1 MDWYDF
7 LADTELCTMHF
18 DALEGDD
25 AMKLNIVL
33 RLLENCKVPS
43 TLKLTP
49 ATLKAFAGDV
59 WQDMHPH
66 PYHNFSHATDVAQ
79 SFYSILIATR
89 LVRSL
94 DPVTVAAS
102 ILAALCHDL
111 DHPGYT
117 NQYQENERTEFWLR
131 HKEST
136 LENHHYERFERLL
149 QIHNITTS
157 LDRVKFLGRRMI
169 LATDMKQHDRIMSE
183 IREKIGNGDD
193 LLEDDASVALLLGL
207 ILKCADISNQARPRH
222 IAAKWNDRVYQ
233 EFYREGDQDR
243 KRGRQVL
250 NLHDREKNDT
260 NASSVG
266 FIGFVVV
273 PLYKLLGKAILEVEK
288 IHQCGL
294 KTRIVDECLVVL
306 NANKER
312 YAKIVAG
319 EPVEDQPV
327 HVVDPLETPP
337 GVNGEHQLKSAK
349 FFNYRAGHATPQEGV
364 EAHFRAREGRRED
377 EPVRR
382 TPSPIVE
389 IATRSAASIR
399 SSLRL
404 IRPPSR
410 ESLVFFA
417 EEAARAE
424 AEAS

>member
-1 MDWYDF
+1 
-7 LADTELCTMHF
+7 
-18 DALEGDD
+18 
-25 AMKLNIVL
+25 
-33 RLLENCKVPS
+33 
-43 TLKLTP
+43 
-49 ATLKAFAGDV
+49 
-59 WQDMHPH
+59 
-66 PYHNFSHATDVAQ
+66 
-79 SFYSILIATR
+79 
-89 LVRSL
+89 
-94 DPVTVAAS
+94 
-102 ILAALCHDL
+102 
-111 DHPGYT
+111 
-117 NQYQENERTEFWLR
+117 
-131 HKEST
+131 
-136 LENHHYERFERLL
+136 
-149 QIHNITTS
+149 
-157 LDRVKFLGRRMI
+157 MI

-233 EFYREGDQDR
+233 EFYREGDEDR

-250 NLHDREKNDT
+250 NLHDRQKNDT

-312 YAKIVAG
+312 YAKIVNG
-319 EPVEDQPV
+319 EQVDEAPV

-337 GVNGEHQLKSAK
+337 GVNGEHQQNSVK
-349 FFNYRAGHATPQEGV
+349 FFNYRAAHATPQEGV